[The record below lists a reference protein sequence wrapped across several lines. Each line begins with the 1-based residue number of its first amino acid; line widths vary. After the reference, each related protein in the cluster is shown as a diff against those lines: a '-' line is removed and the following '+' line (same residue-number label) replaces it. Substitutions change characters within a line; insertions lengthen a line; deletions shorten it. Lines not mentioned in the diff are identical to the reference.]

1 MRLLLLP
8 GLDGTGRLFA
18 PLLENLPPHFRAT
31 VVAYPSDEQQSYVE
45 LTDFV
50 RGSLSPN
57 APYLILA
64 ESFSGPIAVR
74 IAATAPPNLQ
84 GLVLCASFVSV
95 PVNSAVRSV
104 LNCVSRFLFL
114 VPPPRAAIRYFLAGD
129 DAPDELVTR
138 CVDAL
143 SSVSSS
149 VLSHRLRMALEV
161 DERQAL
167 GEVSVPVLYL
177 LPTRDRVVSN
187 GCVDIIRAL
196 RTDVTI
202 APIDSPHLLLQR
214 EPIEA
219 LKEIEAWMRIWG
231 EDERPT
237 PNVEHPTPNW
247 DTD

>member
-1 MRLLLLP
+1 MHLILLP

-18 PLLENLPPHFRAT
+18 PLLEHLPSHFEAT
-31 VVAYPSDEQQSYVE
+31 IVVYPPNERRSYVE
-45 LTDFV
+45 LTELV

-95 PVNSAVRSV
+95 PIHSV
-104 LNCVSRFLFL
+104 VKIVLKCASPFFFLI
-114 VPPPRAAIRYFLAGD
+114 PPPRAAVRYVLAGD